1 MIVFG
6 VGANNQVTNSKD
18 ANGTWLSIN
27 MCWGIGVLI
36 GVYCSEGGSGANLKH
51 ARALRVR
58 PPAAVKGP
66 GYMLSQL
73 LGAFVGAFVI
83 YVQYQNLNSID
94 PNLEDDAEQLLDVPE
109 RQHLR
114 LHGLLHRRHRH
125 GHGIARHLCH
135 YGPAQPPGRPRGR
148 CSVRL
153 LPHDHDLGKDDTGTA
168 VNPARDLGSRVFTT
182 VAGWGSKVFST
193 RSCIPLVAD
202 SLGVV
207 SSAGTL

>member
-51 ARALRVR
+51 ARALR
-58 PPAAVKGP
+58 
-66 GYMLSQL
+66 
-73 LGAFVGAFVI
+73 
-83 YVQYQNLNSID
+83 YQNLNSID
-94 PNLEDDAEQLLDVPE
+94 PSRETTQSSFSTYPSDSISDYTAFYTEGIGTAMVLL
-109 RQHLR
+109 
-114 LHGLLHRRHRH
+114 
-125 GHGIARHLCH
+125 GIYAITDQRN
-135 YGPAQPPGRPRGR
+135 GRPRGR

-153 LPHDHDLGKDDTGTA
+153 LPHDHDPGKDDTGTA

-207 SSAGTL
+207 SGAGTLLVNGATERQRIERLLLS